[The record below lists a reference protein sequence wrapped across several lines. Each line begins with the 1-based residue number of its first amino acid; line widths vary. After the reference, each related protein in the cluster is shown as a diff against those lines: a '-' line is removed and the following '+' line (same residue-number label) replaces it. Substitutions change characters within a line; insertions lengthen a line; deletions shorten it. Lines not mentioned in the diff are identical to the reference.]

1 MYPSTQEARVSKRPH
16 IRTIIMP
23 LCAHSHPYHY
33 HVPARTN
40 TKQIKTKQELA
51 NTFAYFLSRGAAA
64 ERFVSPELY
73 SELVQSANNIASADY
88 QVGGNAALMAQAF
101 NQVRIGSEF
110 WRGDVMCGWSL

>member
-1 MYPSTQEARVSKRPH
+1 MYPSTQESRVSKRPH
-16 IRTIIMP
+16 IRTIVMP
-23 LCAHSHPYHY
+23 AHSHSYHY
-33 HVPARTN
+33 HAPARTN

-101 NQVRIGSEF
+101 NQVSIGSTF
-110 WRGDVMCGWSL
+110 R